1 MEHLTFYPSHCR
13 ADLEL
18 SPVRNVR
25 RQAHIETGQGQ
36 NVLTL
41 TDMII
46 VALEWR
52 DSNCY
57 LATYTTVVADVTP

>member
-46 VALEWR
+46 VALE
-52 DSNCY
+52 
-57 LATYTTVVADVTP
+57 